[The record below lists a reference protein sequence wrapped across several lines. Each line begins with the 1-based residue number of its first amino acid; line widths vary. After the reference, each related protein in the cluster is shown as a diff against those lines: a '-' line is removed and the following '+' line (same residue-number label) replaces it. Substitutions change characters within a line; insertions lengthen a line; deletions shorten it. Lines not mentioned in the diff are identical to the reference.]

1 MNIDGKKISNIGT
14 FSIGGNEY
22 DIYIAKTKEQKE
34 KGLQFFKELPKDEGM
49 LFTNFEDDSPWF
61 HMKNVGIDL
70 DLIGLDDE
78 MKVIKVI
85 RGKAE
90 DPTPLQFKGVTYVLE
105 VNADSGIK
113 EGEEGEIDD
122 EDTHKYVMKV
132 LSPNGNSQGF
142 LQGGERIVS
151 RRETLVLI
159 KKALKAYESKEDKDY
174 KALGKYIFKVL
185 KGQDTRDPEYVA
197 SPKGK
202 EKE

>member
-85 RGKAE
+85 RGKAD

-113 EGEEGEIDD
+113 EG
-122 EDTHKYVMKV
+122 
-132 LSPNGNSQGF
+132 
-142 LQGGERIVS
+142 
-151 RRETLVLI
+151 
-159 KKALKAYESKEDKDY
+159 
-174 KALGKYIFKVL
+174 
-185 KGQDTRDPEYVA
+185 
-197 SPKGK
+197 
-202 EKE
+202 

>member
-85 RGKAE
+85 RGKAD

-132 LSPNGNSQGF
+132 LNQQGKCQM
-142 LQGGERIVS
+142 LLEGGERIVS

-174 KALGKYIFKVL
+174 KVLGKYIFKVL
-185 KGQDTRDPEYVA
+185 KGQDTRKPEYVA

>member
-85 RGKAE
+85 KGKAD

-132 LSPNGNSQGF
+132 LNQQGKCQM
-142 LQGGERIVS
+142 LLEGGERIVS
-151 RRETLVLI
+151 RHETLVLI